1 MSRISVVALDSGS
14 VEVMLVFT
22 TEAFD
27 NVEEVVVETGVAAQA
42 RAAWCWAARWQYFSF
57 SAAYCVKAGK
67 KEKGKKGEKGEEEI
81 GSVGPLLAVFF
92 IPKL

>member
-1 MSRISVVALDSGS
+1 M
-14 VEVMLVFT
+14 EVMLVFT

-67 KEKGKKGEKGEEEI
+67 KEKGKRRGRRGKRR
-81 GSVGPLLAVFF
+81 LAVLGTCRLFSSY
-92 IPKL
+92 LNYDTCNN